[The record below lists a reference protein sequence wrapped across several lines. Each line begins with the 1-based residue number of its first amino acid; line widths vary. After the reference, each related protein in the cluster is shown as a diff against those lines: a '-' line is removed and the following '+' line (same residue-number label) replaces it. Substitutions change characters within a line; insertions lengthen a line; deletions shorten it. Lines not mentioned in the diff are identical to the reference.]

1 MNSKGLD
8 QKPGRLKPLRGLK
21 PLRLESSTLF
31 GFVLAFGGVY
41 AALTLQGGRIEDL
54 LQLPAALLVVG
65 GTAGAVLVT
74 MPLKSIQ
81 EALRKARALFVEDR
95 IDAIES
101 VELITRLVK
110 KVRRSGLTSLE
121 QDIESIQIPLLKRA
135 LRLAADGLAAPVVS
149 DYMRLEIRITRKHL
163 ERHARVFEA
172 AGGYAPTLGIIG
184 AVLGLIQVMKHLD
197 QIAMVGHGIAE
208 AFVSTVYGL
217 AFANLILLPI
227 AGRLRA
233 SAAQWVEAQEL
244 LTDGVAS
251 LIERMHPFILETR
264 LGPYIGQ
271 QQSSSPPVPP
281 MAPTNSEAA

>member
-1 MNSKGLD
+1 MSAKSSADN
-8 QKPGRLKPLRGLK
+8 LK

-31 GFVLAFGGVY
+31 GFVLAFGGLY
-41 AALTLQGGRIEDL
+41 AALVLQGGRFEDL
-54 LQLPAALLVVG
+54 VQLPAALLVVG

-74 MPLKSIQ
+74 MPLKSIL
-81 EALRKARALFVEDR
+81 EALRKGRALFIEDR
-95 IDAIES
+95 IDATES

-110 KVRRSGLTSLE
+110 KVRKSGLNSLE
-121 QDIESIQIPLLKRA
+121 LDIEGIQIPLLKRA
-135 LRLAADGLAAPVVS
+135 LRLAADGLPASVVS

-197 QIAMVGHGIAE
+197 QISMVGHGIAQ

-217 AFANLILLPI
+217 ALANLILLPI

-244 LTDGVAS
+244 LTDGVTS

-264 LGPYIGQ
+264 LGPYINQ
-271 QQSSSPPVPP
+271 QQISPQTT
-281 MAPTNSEAA
+281 PTAGEVEVA

>member
-1 MNSKGLD
+1 VKLKRSAKGESD
-8 QKPGRLKPLRGLK
+8 PAFKVV
-21 PLRLESSTLF
+21 RLESSVLF
-31 GFVLAFGGVY
+31 GFLLAFGGLY
-41 AALTLQGGRIEDL
+41 AALVLKGGQIGDL
-54 LQLPAALLVVG
+54 IQFPAALLVIG

-74 MPLKSIQ
+74 MPLQVIV

-110 KVRRSGLTSLE
+110 QVRRHGVTSLE

-135 LRLAADGLAAPVVS
+135 LRLVADGLAAPVVS

-172 AGGYAPTLGIIG
+172 AGGYSPTLGIIG

-197 QIAMVGHGIAE
+197 QISLVGHGIAE

-217 AFANLILLPI
+217 ALANLVLLPI

-244 LTDGVAS
+244 LTDGVTS

-264 LGPYIGQ
+264 LGPYLSQ
-271 QQSSSPPVPP
+271 QQIPPTPP
-281 MAPTNSEAA
+281 APPIEIDTNAVA

>member
-1 MNSKGLD
+1 
-8 QKPGRLKPLRGLK
+8 
-21 PLRLESSTLF
+21 
-31 GFVLAFGGVY
+31 V
-41 AALTLQGGRIEDL
+41 LQGGRIEDL
-54 LQLPAALLVVG
+54 IQGPAALLVVG

-74 MPLKSIQ
+74 MPLKVIQ
-81 EALRKARALFVEDR
+81 QALRKARALFVENR

-110 KVRRSGLTSLE
+110 KVRKSGLTSLE
-121 QDIESIQIPLLKRA
+121 QEIESIQIPLLKRA
-135 LRLAADGLAAPVVS
+135 LRLAADGLPAEVVS

-184 AVLGLIQVMKHLD
+184 AVLGLIQVMKHLE
-197 QIAMVGHGIAE
+197 QVAMVGHGIAE

-217 AFANLILLPI
+217 ALANLLLLPI

-244 LTDGVAS
+244 LTDGVTS

-264 LGPYIGQ
+264 LGPYVSQ
-271 QQSSSPPVPP
+271 QQALPQPYPL
-281 MAPTNSEAA
+281 APFDKNAAA